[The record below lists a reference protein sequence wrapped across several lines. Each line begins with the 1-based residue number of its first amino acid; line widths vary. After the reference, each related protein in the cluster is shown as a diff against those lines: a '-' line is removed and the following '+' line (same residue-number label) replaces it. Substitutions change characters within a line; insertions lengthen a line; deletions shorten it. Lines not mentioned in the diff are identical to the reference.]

1 MPHSFTLQPSKFE
14 FDDFL
19 KWQSGNGGSWNEDK
33 QNISFF
39 ESLKGRLNSLSS
51 PTKINY
57 SLDRRRDGKIDTA
70 SRREVLVERDLRFE
84 RLIKDKRQERIKRE
98 KTTKKP
104 QVKWVTSN
112 AWMQK
117 AGEEGSGRCLACFA
131 IPRGLTNYPLHIWV
145 RNGRDNIFITL
156 DQIYTVLTFYIPFSG
171 GLYLISFVYKTHI
184 WPQIF
189 QNVMIFTTCYG

>member
-51 PTKINY
+51 STEINY

-70 SRREVLVERDLRFE
+70 SRREVLVERNMRFE

-98 KTTKKP
+98 KNNEKTTG
-104 QVKWVTSN
+104 QVSHVQCLDAKSRRGGEWALSCLFRNSPRPYQLPITHMSSKW
-112 AWMQK
+112 K
-117 AGEEGSGRCLACFA
+117 R
-131 IPRGLTNYPLHIWV
+131 
-145 RNGRDNIFITL
+145 
-156 DQIYTVLTFYIPFSG
+156 
-171 GLYLISFVYKTHI
+171 
-184 WPQIF
+184 
-189 QNVMIFTTCYG
+189 